1 MGVCGWVSACMFVC
15 MFECIHIQLRTYVC
29 TYIHAYIQ
37 CINVL
42 KDSLCTAG
50 CVCSGVGPSTLGV
63 YYGVEGTHW
72 ICTVST
78 VQ

>member
-1 MGVCGWVSACMFVC
+1 MPACLYVCLSIF
-15 MFECIHIQLRTYVC
+15 TYNDVC
-29 TYIHAYIQ
+29 TYIHAYIR
-37 CINVL
+37 CINML

>member
-1 MGVCGWVSACMFVC
+1 MCVCVC
-15 MFECIHIQLRTYVC
+15 VCVCVHMFE
-29 TYIHAYIQ
+29 

-50 CVCSGVGPSTLGV
+50 CAFSGVGPSTLGV

>member
-1 MGVCGWVSACMFVC
+1 MFVC
-15 MFECIHIQLRTYVC
+15 MFECIHIQLRM
-29 TYIHAYIQ
+29 YIHRCIQ
-37 CINVL
+37 CINML